1 MPKYHTNPILLD
13 HALSLSLKD
22 LKRLG
27 YLKEHHSVSGVVS
40 WSRQGS
46 NIASVTVAV
55 DIAYGQSLEISYK
68 SSGEEY
74 RQSFKLIAK
83 PSNLGMGRYWLIQSP
98 ASGRLGMKI
107 YLTGAGF
114 QIRADTSG
122 CMYEKQ
128 IKSKRYRLL
137 SMALGDA
144 FGYEDLY
151 SGLYRKGFKKT
162 YAGKPTK
169 RYKRLVGRINQAE
182 RLERNSLMD
191 IFNGLKG

>member
-1 MPKYHTNPILLD
+1 MPRYPSNPILFD

-40 WSRQGS
+40 WSRQGV

-55 DIAYGQSLEISYK
+55 DIAYGRSLEISYM
-68 SSGEEY
+68 SSGVEY

-83 PSNLGMGRYWLIQSP
+83 SSNLSRGRYWLIQSP
-98 ASGRLGMKI
+98 ESGRLGMKI

-114 QIRADTSG
+114 QVRADASG

-128 IKSKRYRLL
+128 IECKRYRLL
-137 SMALGDA
+137 SKALGDTY
-144 FGYEDLY
+144 GYED
-151 SGLYRKGFKKT
+151 LYRKGFKKT

-191 IFNGLKG
+191 IINGLLR